1 MTQQKFS
8 APGKKCQYP
17 NITSQMISE
26 KIMAN
31 SISPHRS
38 FSEGYQPSVAATE
51 IPAED
56 SSTSMVSPPKKHA
69 FAPLP
74 PLSRG
79 YEQIDS
85 GTLDPLSLESKDEFG
100 KYVLCSMRPG
110 INL

>member
-8 APGKKCQYP
+8 APGKKRQYP

-26 KIMAN
+26 KIMADL
-31 SISPHRS
+31 ISPHRS
-38 FSEGYQPSVAATE
+38 FSKGYQLSVTATE

-69 FAPLP
+69 FGPLP
-74 PLSRG
+74 PLSCG

-85 GTLDPLSLESKDEFG
+85 RTLDLLSLESKDEFS
-100 KYVLCSMRPG
+100 KYVLCSTRPG